1 MATIKM
7 QGPLNK
13 SAARR
18 NGNQGGNKG
27 LQKGK
32 KEAALTA
39 FLKYKK
45 QVAVSTQSLPT
56 RAPQW
61 KFDQVR
67 SGPWYSTQC
76 VARTTKDLSAML
88 QVDSVSPAHLD
99 IGKRSK
105 YQMQVFLRNK
115 VVGRMKNNCPKPTA
129 TFKILPDKITSTA
142 TLTETA
148 SNQVI
153 NSSERTILKSS
164 SPLHRKIDGTGFRN
178 DTAIPSDFRVRVGV
192 ILSRFCL
199 HVTVP
204 KQQFLARS
212 TCY

>member
-1 MATIKM
+1 MHR
-7 QGPLNK
+7 K
-13 SAARR
+13 SRR
-18 NGNQGGNKG
+18 GESKS

-32 KEAALTA
+32 KGAALTA

-45 QVAVSTQSLPT
+45 QVAVSTQGLPT

-67 SGPWYSTQC
+67 SGSWYCTQC

-105 YQMQVFLRNK
+105 YQMQLFLRNK
-115 VVGRMKNNCPKPTA
+115 IVGRMKDNYPEPTA

-142 TLTETA
+142 TLTEIA
-148 SNQVI
+148 SNQAI

-164 SPLHRKIDGTGFRN
+164 TPLHRKIDGTGFGN
-178 DTAIPSDFRVRVGV
+178 DTAFSSDLRVRVGV
-192 ILSRFCL
+192 VLSRFCL
-199 HVTVP
+199 HVITQ
-204 KQQFLARS
+204 KQWFPHQTAS
-212 TCY
+212 S